1 MELQVFSKTG
11 SKLKKVSL
19 NDEIFGIEP
28 HEHAMWL
35 AIKAYLANQ
44 RQGTHSTKGRS
55 EVAGSTRKLFRQ
67 KGTGRARQGDIKSG
81 LHPGGGTMHGPKPH
95 KYTEKVS
102 RKVKQLARK
111 SAFSQ
116 KVKENAFIV
125 VEDLNLS
132 SPKSKDMQAVLNA
145 LSLDKKQALFL
156 TSGHNENVYRS
167 GRNIPTLTILSA
179 ANASMYEIW
188 RSRAVIVEESAL
200 QLIEDTFNGGI
211 DEPEVEHISIP
222 EASAKGGAQASA

>member
-1 MELQVFSKTG
+1 MELQVYSKSG
-11 SKLKKVSL
+11 SVLKKIVL

-44 RQGTHSTKGRS
+44 RQGTASTKGRS
-55 EVAGSTRKLFRQ
+55 DVAGSTKKLFRQ

-95 KYTEKVS
+95 KYTEKLS
-102 RKVKQLARK
+102 KKVKQLARK

-132 SPKSKDMQAVLNA
+132 EPKSKDMQAVLNA

-167 GRNIPTLTILSA
+167 GRNIPTLTVLSA
-179 ANASMYEIW
+179 ANVSMYDIW
-188 RSRAVIVEESAL
+188 KSRAVIIEESAL
-200 QLIEDTFNGGI
+200 SLIEDTFNGGVE
-211 DEPEVEHISIP
+211 EPEVSHISIP
-222 EASAKGGAQASA
+222 A